1 MDKRGLL
8 NKQLLYSSDVFE
20 KYSSILYEIFLFTVG
35 CMIFYSPLCNLLC
48 LMNTVVLLMQPQHVI
63 TSSKEEIM

>member
-48 LMNTVVLLMQPQHVI
+48 LMNTVVLLM
-63 TSSKEEIM
+63 

>member
-35 CMIFYSPLCNLLC
+35 CMIFYSLLCNLLC
-48 LMNTVVLLMQPQHVI
+48 LMNTVVLLM
-63 TSSKEEIM
+63 